1 MKLEKLIENY
11 TEAKKQ
17 FTVAAQ
23 DSFKEYL
30 KEFFDANPEIKVI
43 KWMQYTPYFN
53 DGHECVFSV
62 HDAVFSNA
70 SDPDNVSEWGELR
83 DDANKHEYAFQG
95 TWDIPE
101 SLKTKSKVFDD
112 FNGTICSSEMEDIMR
127 AMFGDHVTVTCT
139 REGISVDKCEH
150 D

>member
-23 DSFKEYL
+23 ESFKEYL

-43 KWMQYTPYFN
+43 KWQQYTPYFD
-53 DGHECVFSV
+53 DGDECVFSV
-62 HDAVFSNA
+62 HDVTFSN
-70 SDPDNVSEWGELR
+70 SDADNVSAWGELNEER
-83 DDANKHEYAFQG
+83 EGEFAFQG
-95 TWDIPE
+95 TWGMLDAGRA
-101 SLKTKSKVFDD
+101 KKDVYDNM
-112 FNGTICSSEMEDIMR
+112 NGTICSSEMQDIMR
-127 AMFGDHVTVTCT
+127 AMFGDHVEVTCT
-139 REGISVDKCEH
+139 REGINVEEFEH